1 MLIMSI
7 LIIRNVHDSSPFDI
21 HKSEGEKE
29 IFQKRLGMYMK
40 AVHLI

>member
-1 MLIMSI
+1 MYMKA
-7 LIIRNVHDSSPFDI
+7 VPFDI
-21 HKSEGEKE
+21 HKSEGGKK